1 MCASVRWQGGGQ
13 RGREDPVTLGWV
25 KRRRV
30 VVILHLVHSITR
42 SSGEDSHTSPASC
55 IVFRGLLL
63 VYCSWVVHTSHGNI
77 LVSISRR
84 SLAIPSG
91 RISSEEICEDV
102 YRGCVYVLV
111 FAEWGRE
118 GSLE

>member
-1 MCASVRWQGGGQ
+1 M
-13 RGREDPVTLGWV
+13 
-25 KRRRV
+25 
-30 VVILHLVHSITR
+30 
-42 SSGEDSHTSPASC
+42 
-55 IVFRGLLL
+55 
-63 VYCSWVVHTSHGNI
+63 HTSHGNI

-84 SLAIPSG
+84 SLATPSG